1 MNESENVLGA
11 MQRLLGSMLGA
22 AVARTILRQAQ
33 LETSVS
39 FPGDDPDEVRAF
51 IAGPLSGLLAPLVG
65 NSEASR
71 VARQV
76 ERELAMERDW
86 PVPDADGFVP
96 RRSNEM

>member
-1 MNESENVLGA
+1 MNDGENVLGSL
-11 MQRLLGSMLGA
+11 QRLLGSMLGP

-33 LETSVS
+33 LETNVT
-39 FPGDDPDEVRAF
+39 FPGDDPEEVRAF

-65 NSEASR
+65 KSEATR
-71 VARQV
+71 VARQI

-96 RRSNEM
+96 RRRGEM